1 MRFALMQNYYKVV
14 SRPNDEALQ
23 NASQTRQATDVCM
36 DTDTD
41 SRDQAHLSFFRRLG
55 QQTTRNHG

>member
-14 SRPNDEALQ
+14 SNDEALQ

-36 DTDTD
+36 DTDID